1 MSDNE
6 KILMLLEVTNSK
18 IESMN
23 SELNSKID
31 AMGTKFEAKLDAMD
45 TKFEAKFEAMD
56 TKFEAKF
63 NELEARMTE
72 SERLAKFRFDFIIEE
87 FERSDKRILGY
98 LEDIAL
104 NETGQQA
111 KLSLE
116 IR

>member
-6 KILMLLEVTNSK
+6 KILMLLE
-18 IESMN
+18 SMN
-23 SELNSKID
+23 FKI
-31 AMGTKFEAKLDAMD
+31 DAMD
-45 TKFEAKFEAMD
+45 TKFEAKLEAMD
-56 TKFEAKF
+56 TKFESRFDK
-63 NELEARMTE
+63 LEARMTE

-98 LEDIAL
+98 LEDTAL
-104 NETGQQA
+104 NEAGQQA